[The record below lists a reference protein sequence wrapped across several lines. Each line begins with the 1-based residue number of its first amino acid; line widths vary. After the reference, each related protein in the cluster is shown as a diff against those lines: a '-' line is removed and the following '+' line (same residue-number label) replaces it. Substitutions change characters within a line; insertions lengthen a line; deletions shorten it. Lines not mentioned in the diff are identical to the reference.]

1 MDTVL
6 AVKGTR
12 NGFYSG
18 RKGTTEAGI
27 FIRESESLAR
37 VEEERYKQTTPAT
50 VDITTSLR
58 QATGRTRGFVK
69 PNRALQEILCRLVL

>member
-1 MDTVL
+1 MAFTLVAKAL
-6 AVKGTR
+6 
-12 NGFYSG
+12 
-18 RKGTTEAGI
+18 RKRGY

-58 QATGRTRGFVK
+58 QATRRTRGFVK